1 MIKTIIIDDEIANR
15 SVLESFLTKY
25 CPIIEVVGFAENA
38 DVAYQLILDEQPDLI
53 FLDIKMPNKS
63 GFDLL
68 KMFDEINFNIIFLTA
83 YDEYAIKAF
92 DFNAIDYI
100 LKPIDSQKLI
110 KSIAKVEK
118 VIQLK
123 INSNIIHFIHS
134 IDEKNELFKSIAL
147 HKKDKVQIIDI
158 DQISHIKAIRN
169 YSEVTTIE
177 EEKLISTKTL
187 LEYEQLLS
195 NNANFLRI
203 NKSVIIN
210 IRFVQEYTKGS
221 NCFIFM
227 KNSKEELEVSRRK
240 KSEILQFLKNN

>member
-15 SVLESFLTKY
+15 TVLDSFLTKY
-25 CPIIEVVGFAENA
+25 CPKIEVVGFAENA
-38 DVAYQLILDEQPDLI
+38 DIAYQLILDEQPDLI

-92 DFNAIDYI
+92 EFNAIDYI

-110 KSIAKVEK
+110 KSVAKVEK

-123 INSNIIHFIHS
+123 INSNIIHFIKS

-169 YSEVTTIE
+169 YSEVTTIQ

-195 NNANFLRI
+195 NNTNFLRI

-240 KSEILQFLKNN
+240 KSEILHFLKNN